1 MPYLI
6 FVTFACGVFPLF
18 GLHGSQH
25 VVENEGTCETEKDVK
40 KIFRFLNLCKVFV
53 NMFKSGS
60 GSRLCRLSERLGTTP
75 DRVKKSRL

>member
-6 FVTFACGVFPLF
+6 FVTFACEVFPLF

-40 KIFRFLNLCKVFV
+40 NI
-53 NMFKSGS
+53 
-60 GSRLCRLSERLGTTP
+60 
-75 DRVKKSRL
+75 